1 MGFDSDL
8 VIRYSSPIYQALFNQ
23 LISNKSLTDVFT
35 IVRPQVPISWD
46 SVMLLNRCIIFE
58 MESLLDINKEKNPKK
73 VKLKLKGQMKYLEE
87 LNLLFFLGHPM

>member
-1 MGFDSDL
+1 
-8 VIRYSSPIYQALFNQ
+8 
-23 LISNKSLTDVFT
+23 
-35 IVRPQVPISWD
+35 
-46 SVMLLNRCIIFE
+46 MLLNRCIIFE